1 MTVDLAGRTAL
12 VTGASRG
19 IGRAVAERLGEAG
32 ACVAVHYARSRGG
45 AEALAER
52 LGNGSRAFGADLE
65 QAGAAQALWDDVLG
79 AFGRLDVVVANAG
92 VFESAPPEGPLD
104 EWLASWDRTLAV
116 NLRSVAEL
124 GRAALLH
131 ARDRRE
137 GGVAAPSPSE
147 VTVRLVTV
155 SSRAAF
161 RGDDPDFLAYAAS
174 KGGVVALTKSLARAG
189 GGLAAFGVAPGFTRT
204 DMAAD
209 FIATHGEAAARG
221 GAALDRLTEPDDVA
235 PTVVFLASGLA
246 DHATGTTVDVNAASY
261 VR

>member
-1 MTVDLAGRTAL
+1 MRIDLAGRTVL

-19 IGRAVAERLGEAG
+19 IGRAVAERFAEAG
-32 ACVAVHYARSRGG
+32 ATVAVHYARSRD
-45 AEALAER
+45 AADALADA
-52 LGNGSRAFGADLE
+52 LGNDSRPFAADLE
-65 QAGAAQALWDDVLG
+65 AAGAGHALWEAVMERYGQIDG
-79 AFGRLDVVVANAG
+79 VVANAG
-92 VFESAPPEGPLD
+92 TFVEAPLAAPLD
-104 EWLASWDRTLAV
+104 DWMAAWDRTLAV

-131 ARDRRE
+131 ARARRE
-137 GGVAAPSPSE
+137 GGAE
-147 VTVRLVTV
+147 GVTVRLVTV
-155 SSRAAF
+155 ASRAAF
-161 RGDDPDFLAYAAS
+161 RGDDPEFLAYAAS

-204 DMAAD
+204 DMAAPY
-209 FIATHGEAAARG
+209 IERHGEAAAARG
-221 GAALDRLTEPDDVA
+221 IALDRLTEPDDVA

>member
-1 MTVDLAGRTAL
+1 MRVRLDGRTAL

-19 IGRAVAERLGEAG
+19 IGRAVAERLAEAG
-32 ACVAVHYARSRGG
+32 ATVGVHYVQSRDR
-45 AEALAER
+45 AERLAES
-52 LGNGSRAFGADLE
+52 LGNGSRAFGADLAV
-65 QAGAAQALWDDVLG
+65 AGRGQALWDQARD
-79 AFGRLDVVVANAG
+79 AFGPIDVVVANAG
-92 VFESAPPEGPLD
+92 VFEEAPLEAPLD
-104 EWLASWDRTLAV
+104 EWIGAWDRTLAV

-124 GRAALLH
+124 ARAAALH
-131 ARDRRE
+131 ARERQRGGEE
-137 GGVAAPSPSE
+137 GVS
-147 VTVRLVTV
+147 VRLVTV

-161 RGDDPDFLAYAAS
+161 RGDDPEFLAYAAS

-204 DMAAD
+204 DMAAGY
-209 FIATHGEAAARG
+209 IAANGEDAAARG
-221 GAALDRLTEPDDVA
+221 SALGRLTEPDDVA

>member
-1 MTVDLAGRTAL
+1 MRVDLAGRTAL

-19 IGRAVAERLGEAG
+19 IGRAVARRLADAG
-32 ACVAVHYARSRGG
+32 ARVGVHYARSRDRADAL
-45 AEALAER
+45 AEAL
-52 LGNGSRAFGADLE
+52 GSGSRAFGADLAV
-65 QAGAAQALWDDVLG
+65 AGAGQALWDEAVS
-79 AFGRLDVVVANAG
+79 AFGQVDIVVANAG
-92 VFESAPPEGPLD
+92 VFESAPLDAPLD
-104 EWLASWDRTLAV
+104 DWLGVWDRTLAV
-116 NLRSVAEL
+116 NLRAVAEL
-124 GRAALLH
+124 GRAAARH
-131 ARDRRE
+131 ARERAAE
-137 GGVAAPSPSE
+137 GGEGSGVH
-147 VTVRLVTV
+147 VRLVTV

-161 RGDDPDFLAYAAS
+161 RGDDPAFLAYAAS
-174 KGGVVALTKSLARAG
+174 KGGVVALTKSLARGG

-209 FIATHGEAAARG
+209 YLAEHGEAAATR

>member
-1 MTVDLAGRTAL
+1 MTVDLSGRTVL

-19 IGRAVAERLGEAG
+19 IGRAIAQRFAG
-32 ACVAVHYARSRGG
+32 AGAAVAVHYGRSRE
-45 AEALAER
+45 AADALAVA
-52 LGNGSRAFGADLE
+52 LGNDSHAFAANFE
-65 QAGAAQALWDDVLG
+65 EAGAGQHLWDAVLDRY
-79 AFGRLDVVVANAG
+79 GRIDAVVANAG
-92 VFESAPPEGPLD
+92 LFVEAPLD
-104 EWLASWDRTLAV
+104 APFDDWLAAWDRTMAV
-116 NLRSVAEL
+116 NLRAVAEL
-124 GRAALLH
+124 GRAASRH
-131 ARDRRE
+131 ARERRQQGE
-137 GGVAAPSPSE
+137 HG

-161 RGDDPDFLAYAAS
+161 RGDNAEFLAYAAS

-204 DMAAD
+204 DMAAP
-209 FIATHGEAAARG
+209 FIEQHGEAAAADG
-221 GAALDRLTEPDDVA
+221 IALDRLTEPDDVA

>member
-1 MTVDLAGRTAL
+1 MIVDLEGKVAV

-19 IGRAVAERLGEAG
+19 IGRAVAHRLGEAG
-32 ACVAVHYARSRGG
+32 ATVAVHYGQSVEAAETVAG
-45 AEALAER
+45 ALPDA
-52 LGNGSRAFGADLE
+52 RAFQADL
-65 QAGAAQALWDDVLG
+65 AVPGAAQDLFDAVLDT
-79 AFGRLDVVVANAG
+79 FGRVDVVVANAG
-92 VFESAPPEGPLD
+92 TFEEARLDAPLD
-104 EWLASWDRTLAV
+104 EWLAVWDRTMAV

-124 GRAALLH
+124 GRAAARH

-137 GGVAAPSPSE
+137 RGEEGVA
-147 VTVRLVTV
+147 VRLVTV

-161 RGDDPDFLAYAAS
+161 RGDDPEYLAYAAS

-204 DMAAD
+204 DMAAPY
-209 FIATHGEAAARG
+209 IEVHGEAAARR

>member
-1 MTVDLAGRTAL
+1 MTIDLEGRTAL

-19 IGRAVAERLGEAG
+19 IGRAVAMRLGEAG
-32 ACVAVHYARSRGG
+32 ATVGVHYGRSRDA
-45 AEALAER
+45 AEALADEI
-52 LGNGSRAFGADLE
+52 GNGSRAFGADLAE
-65 QAGAAQALWDDVLG
+65 AGAGQRFWDAARE
-79 AFGRLDVVVANAG
+79 AFGRVDIAVANAG
-92 VFESAPPEGPLD
+92 TFEKAPPQAPLD
-104 EWLASWDRTLAV
+104 DWLAVWDRTLAV

-131 ARDRRE
+131 ARERRQWGE
-137 GGVAAPSPSE
+137 AG

-161 RGDDPDFLAYAAS
+161 RGDDPEYLAYAAS

-204 DMAAD
+204 DMAAPY
-209 FIATHGEAAARG
+209 IETHGEAAALG

-235 PTVVFLASGLA
+235 PTVVLLASGLA

>member
-1 MTVDLAGRTAL
+1 MTVDLGGRVAL

-19 IGRAVAERLGEAG
+19 IGRAVAQRMGRAG
-32 ACVAVHYARSRGG
+32 AAVAVHYGQNRAA
-45 AEALAER
+45 AEALADEI
-52 LGNGSRAFGADLE
+52 GGGARAVGADL
-65 QAGAAQALWDDVLG
+65 ARPGAAQALWDEVAG
-79 AFGRLDVVVANAG
+79 AFGRVDIVVANAG
-92 VFESAPPEGPLD
+92 VFEAAPLD
-104 EWLASWDRTLAV
+104 LAVDDWLAAWDRTMAV

-124 GRAALLH
+124 GRAAMLH
-131 ARDRRE
+131 ARRRRAGGAE
-137 GGVAAPSPSE
+137 G

-161 RGDDPDFLAYAAS
+161 RGDDPDYLAYAAS

-204 DMAAD
+204 DMAAGYL
-209 FIATHGEAAARG
+209 AAHGDAAVLRDAG
-221 GAALDRLTEPDDVA
+221 LDRVTEPDDVA

-246 DHATGTTVDVNAASY
+246 DHATGTTVDVNAATY

>member
-1 MTVDLAGRTAL
+1 MRIDLSGRTAL

-19 IGRAVAERLGEAG
+19 IGRAVALRLGEAG
-32 ACVAVHYARSRGG
+32 ARVAVHYARSRGG

-65 QAGAAQALWDDVLG
+65 APGAATALWDEVLA
-79 AFGRLDVVVANAG
+79 AFGHVDVAVANAG
-92 VFESAPPEGPLD
+92 VFEAAPPDAPTGD
-104 EWLASWDRTLAV
+104 WLAAWDRTMAV
-116 NLRSVAEL
+116 NLRAVAEL

-131 ARDRRE
+131 ARARQGE
-137 GGVAAPSPSE
+137 GGVA
-147 VTVRLVTV
+147 VRLVTV

-161 RGDDPDFLAYAAS
+161 RGDDPEFLAYAAS

-209 FIATHGEAAARG
+209 FIAQHGEQAATS

>member
-1 MTVDLAGRTAL
+1 MTVDLTGRTAL

-19 IGRAVAERLGEAG
+19 IGRAVAVRLGAAG
-32 ACVAVHYARSRGG
+32 ARVAVHYARSRGG
-45 AEALAER
+45 AEELAET
-52 LGNGSRAFGADLE
+52 LGNGSRAFGADLAR
-65 QAGAAQALWDDVLG
+65 AGAAQDLWDEVVG

-92 VFESAPPEGPLD
+92 VFESAPPEGALG
-104 EWLASWDRTLAV
+104 EWLAAWDRTLAV

-131 ARDRRE
+131 ARERSGEGADRR
-137 GGVAAPSPSE
+137 GGVA
-147 VTVRLVTV
+147 VRLVTV

-161 RGDDPDFLAYAAS
+161 RGDDPEFLAYAAS

>member
-1 MTVDLAGRTAL
+1 MTVDLGGRVAL

-19 IGRAVAERLGEAG
+19 IGRAVAEHLGDAG
-32 ACVAVHYARSRGG
+32 ATVGVHYGRSREA
-45 AEALAER
+45 AEALA
-52 LGNGSRAFGADLE
+52 LAIGNDSRVFGADLE
-65 QAGAAQALWDDVLG
+65 ASGAGQDLFDAALD
-79 AFGRLDVVVANAG
+79 AFGHVDVVVANAG
-92 VFESAPPEGPLD
+92 TFEEAPLD
-104 EWLASWDRTLAV
+104 APFDDWLAAWDRTLAV

-124 GRAALLH
+124 GRAAVRH
-131 ARDRRE
+131 ARDRRQE
-137 GGVAAPSPSE
+137 GESG

-161 RGDDPDFLAYAAS
+161 RGDDPEYLAYAAS

-204 DMAAD
+204 DMAAA
-209 FIATHGEAAARG
+209 FIEKNGEAAAARG
-221 GAALDRLTEPDDVA
+221 IALDRLTEPDDVA